1 MFQPLSGLVVRENE
15 RELARRFA
23 VAGRARLARE
33 AACGEAKGAP
43 GAGRGASH
51 DPAPTLA
58 STSGQVGDPGD
69 GARGRT
75 GSTARASAA

>member
-1 MFQPLSGLVVRENE
+1 MFQPLTGLVVRENE

-23 VAGRARLARE
+23 IAGRARLARE
-33 AACGEAKGAP
+33 AACGEANGGA

-51 DPAPTLA
+51 EPAPALA
-58 STSGQVGDPGD
+58 STSGQIGDRGD